1 MMAIEQAVLLFCSL
15 TLNILRPQKET
26 EWTLSTIC
34 ETGDFLKKKNQSL
47 DLLYA
52 TFTLFFHLYSM
63 TRPSTYFFHKDI
75 EKINERNP
83 CISEKISVVALL

>member
-34 ETGDFLKKKNQSL
+34 ETGDFLKKKIKVWIYYMQLS
-47 DLLYA
+47 
-52 TFTLFFHLYSM
+52 HSS
-63 TRPSTYFFHKDI
+63 STYI
-75 EKINERNP
+75 P
-83 CISEKISVVALL
+83 

>member
-34 ETGDFLKKKNQSL
+34 ETGDFLKKKSKFGFIICNFHT
-47 DLLYA
+47 LLP
-52 TFTLFFHLYSM
+52 LIFHDKAQY
-63 TRPSTYFFHKDI
+63 I
-75 EKINERNP
+75 
-83 CISEKISVVALL
+83 LLSQRY